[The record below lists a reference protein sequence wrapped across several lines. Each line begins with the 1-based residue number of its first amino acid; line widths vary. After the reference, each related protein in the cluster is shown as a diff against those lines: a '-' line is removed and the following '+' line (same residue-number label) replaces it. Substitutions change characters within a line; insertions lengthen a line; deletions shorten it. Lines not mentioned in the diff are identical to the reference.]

1 MRGRRVIAVARAR
14 VAFVAVVEHA
24 EDALE
29 VRLCLGI
36 FVRALAVGRLEG
48 GQRRGSDDGRDGRR
62 GATGRGHRVAAF
74 GAKRAHLR
82 RRRDGRAHAHQLHL
96 VQRRTDGCDEVLA
109 NHREQVVV
117 VVAAAAAASSPVS
130 LTDAPRARSSEG
142 IGVRAAPPP
151 AFPSAGRSSSSS
163 ESHTESSSFLGCD
176 DDVDDGSWPPS
187 PSGVSGTTPGLPPVA
202 SSDSNRAR
210 SARSWSIVPPRA
222 RPCCAERRSGRAAVK
237 FKYPAK
243 MVRPAPAVG

>member
-1 MRGRRVIAVARAR
+1 MRYAFASGSSFAPSPSAALRAASAAAPMTGVTGDGAPPGVVIASPRLARNERICDDAAMDAR
-14 VAFVAVVEHA
+14 TPINSTWSSA
-24 EDALE
+24 ERMDATKSSPTT
-29 VRLCLGI
+29 
-36 FVRALAVGRLEG
+36 
-48 GQRRGSDDGRDGRR
+48 GS
-62 GATGRGHRVAAF
+62 
-74 GAKRAHLR
+74 KSSSSS
-82 RRRDGRAHAHQLHL
+82 
-96 VQRRTDGCDEVLA
+96 
-109 NHREQVVV
+109 
-117 VVAAAAAASSPVS
+117 AAAAAASSPVS